1 MKKVFLTAITI
12 AMLWGIKAFG
22 MYGWS
27 SLWIGFPTD
36 PNQLR
41 VRTDQLGFVLG
52 NGTIKGTFGFKAN
65 RGILG
70 YGNIFEVNS
79 SSTSD
84 QHNSESSFLNSTI
97 SAGLAYTSDA
107 ISVGVGYNFT
117 YFDRFIQVH
126 TPVLVLKVSDK
137 FRMAIPIRVA
147 AGKRYTANIGTNT
160 SESLVSPQSAT
171 KTNDYLGVSIHSQFR
186 IYPGIDLLR
195 QIRLYVNYGMNK
207 LADNSDKNYSI
218 TRQNFSFQLRI
229 YQDYYVESV
238 RLQPYLRIMFS
249 TALNNNYGK
258 SFNAQNSKYGTIGSY
273 DGLSASSGWNNADTA
288 SWISGSSSDRNPWF
302 FNIAIPL
309 GIFAN
314 SDILSFYFM
323 PELGLSITGN
333 ADKSVKEKYALSYGI
348 YAEIYM
354 TPIKNVEWYN
364 ELGMNG
370 ASDTAG
376 ITGIKWEVSSG
387 ITWYLPSLQNN

>member
-1 MKKVFLTAITI
+1 MKKTFLISI
-12 AMLWGIKAFG
+12 VLMLWGGVAQVFG

-41 VRTDQLGFVLG
+41 IRTDQVGFVLG

-70 YGNIFEVNS
+70 YGDIFAIN
-79 SSTSD
+79 STSTAS
-84 QHNSESSFLNSTI
+84 QHNSESSYLNSTI

-137 FRMAIPIRVA
+137 FRTAIPIRVA
-147 AGKRYTANIGTNT
+147 SGKRYTGTVETNLN
-160 SESLVSPQSAT
+160 LVSPQSAQN
-171 KTNDYLGVSIHSQFR
+171 TNDYLGVSIHPQFR
-186 IYPGIDLLR
+186 IYPGMDLLR
-195 QIRLYVNYGMNK
+195 QIRLYIDYGMNK
-207 LADNSDKNYSI
+207 ISSAQDKNNSI
-218 TRQNFSFQLRI
+218 MRQNFSFQLRI
-229 YQDYYVESV
+229 YQDYYVENV
-238 RLQPYLRIMFS
+238 RIQPYLRIMFA
-249 TALNNNYGK
+249 TAFNNVYGSSFDTQGATKYGK
-258 SFNAQNSKYGTIGSY
+258 SGGYA
-273 DGLSASSGWNNADTA
+273 GLSASSGWDTVEPSMWLNKDTIHA
-288 SWISGSSSDRNPWF
+288 RNPWY

-323 PELGLSITGN
+323 PELGLSITGA
-333 ADKSVKEKYALSYGI
+333 ADYKWKERYALSYGI

-370 ASDTAG
+370 DSTAAG

-387 ITWYLPSLQNN
+387 ITWYLPTFND

>member
-1 MKKVFLTAITI
+1 M
-12 AMLWGIKAFG
+12 
-22 MYGWS
+22 
-27 SLWIGFPTD
+27 
-36 PNQLR
+36 
-41 VRTDQLGFVLG
+41 
-52 NGTIKGTFGFKAN
+52 
-65 RGILG
+65 
-70 YGNIFEVNS
+70 NS

-84 QHNSESSFLNSTI
+84 QHNSESSFLNSTV

-229 YQDYYVESV
+229 YQVLYK
-238 RLQPYLRIMFS
+238 INFS
-249 TALNNNYGK
+249 NK
-258 SFNAQNSKYGTIGSY
+258 
-273 DGLSASSGWNNADTA
+273 
-288 SWISGSSSDRNPWF
+288 
-302 FNIAIPL
+302 
-309 GIFAN
+309 
-314 SDILSFYFM
+314 
-323 PELGLSITGN
+323 
-333 ADKSVKEKYALSYGI
+333 
-348 YAEIYM
+348 
-354 TPIKNVEWYN
+354 
-364 ELGMNG
+364 
-370 ASDTAG
+370 
-376 ITGIKWEVSSG
+376 
-387 ITWYLPSLQNN
+387 